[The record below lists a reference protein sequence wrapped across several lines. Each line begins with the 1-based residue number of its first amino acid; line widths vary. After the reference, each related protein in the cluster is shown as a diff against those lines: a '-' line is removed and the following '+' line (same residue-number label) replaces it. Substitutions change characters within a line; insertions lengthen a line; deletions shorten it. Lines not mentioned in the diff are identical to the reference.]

1 MLAIRRCLIAGE
13 AGSPPS
19 KVLVR
24 RVSHVL
30 QYLFSGL
37 LALALGAAPAPL
49 KPVTLQLKWHHQFQ
63 FAGYY
68 AAQEQ
73 GYYRD
78 AGLEVKILEAE
89 PGIDVVKEVVSGR
102 AQFGVGTSALLLSR
116 HQGQPV
122 VVLATVFQHSPIIL
136 VARVGSGI
144 LSVQDL
150 PGKRLMIEPQ
160 SDELIA
166 YLRKEGVS
174 ENSVA
179 LVEPTFNPDDLIQ
192 GKVDCMSA
200 YLIDEPY
207 FFDKARFPYLTFTPR
222 MAGIDF
228 YGDNLFT
235 SEGELKA
242 RPEQVKA
249 FREASMKGWKYAM
262 QHPEEVAD
270 LIISRYG
277 PRRGRDYLLYE
288 AQKMT
293 TLIQPGM
300 VELGYMYPGRWQ
312 HIIDTYVELGLL
324 PKGFSVE
331 GFLYEPEAGVRQV
344 NRRLVTI
351 IVLLVGLGV
360 LLGSVAL
367 VLFRM
372 SMRLKREIVS
382 REKAEEAMRL
392 EQEGKAVLEEQLQQ
406 ARKMESLGSLAGGI
420 AHDMNNVLGAILGMA
435 SASIEDQPAG
445 SHTHWAF
452 ATIIK
457 AAERG
462 GKMVKS
468 LLSFARQSPAERR
481 ELDLNVILREE
492 VDLLERT
499 TLSRVHLAMELE
511 PGLQPILGDAS
522 ALTQAIMNLCV
533 NAVDAMPEPGTLTLR
548 TRNHGHEWIEVVVE
562 DTGIGMTA
570 EVLGRALE
578 PFFTTKD
585 IGKGTGLGLSMVYSI
600 VKAHHGQ
607 MEIHSEVGQGT
618 QVRMRFPACEPGF
631 KATAAGAETQAA
643 TTRPALKVLLVDD
656 DDLIQSSTK
665 AILQTLGHETFT
677 TSDGESALTA
687 IEAGFEP
694 EVVILDMNMPGLGGA
709 GTLPRLRTLL
719 PEVPI
724 LLATGRADQAAVSLV
739 EAHKDV
745 TLMLKPF
752 GKKELQEN
760 LERLGRG

>member
-1 MLAIRRCLIAGE
+1 
-13 AGSPPS
+13 
-19 KVLVR
+19 
-24 RVSHVL
+24 
-30 QYLFSGL
+30 
-37 LALALGAAPAPL
+37 
-49 KPVTLQLKWHHQFQ
+49 
-63 FAGYY
+63 
-68 AAQEQ
+68 
-73 GYYRD
+73 
-78 AGLEVKILEAE
+78 
-89 PGIDVVKEVVSGR
+89 
-102 AQFGVGTSALLLSR
+102 
-116 HQGQPV
+116 
-122 VVLATVFQHSPIIL
+122 
-136 VARVGSGI
+136 
-144 LSVQDL
+144 
-150 PGKRLMIEPQ
+150 
-160 SDELIA
+160 
-166 YLRKEGVS
+166 
-174 ENSVA
+174 
-179 LVEPTFNPDDLIQ
+179 
-192 GKVDCMSA
+192 MSA
-200 YLIDEPY
+200 YLTDEPY
-207 FFDKARFPYLTFTPR
+207 FFDKARFPYLPFSPR

-235 SEGELKA
+235 SEAELKA

-262 QHPEEVAD
+262 QHPEELSD

-277 PRRGRDYLLYE
+277 LRRGRDYLLYE
-288 AQKMT
+288 AQKMN

-300 VELGYMYPGRWQ
+300 VEMGYMYPGRWQ

-324 PKGFSVE
+324 PKGFSGE

-344 NRRLVTI
+344 NRRLVTV

-360 LLGSVAL
+360 LLGGIAL

-372 SMRLKREIVS
+372 SIRLKREIVS

-392 EQEGKAVLEEQLQQ
+392 EHEEKALLEEQLQQ

-435 SASIEDQPAG
+435 SANIEAQPAG
-445 SHTHWAF
+445 SPTHRAF

-481 ELDLNVILREE
+481 ELDLNVIIREE

-499 TLSRVHLAMELE
+499 TLSRVHLEMELE
-511 PGLQPILGDAS
+511 AGLRPILGDAS
-522 ALTQAIMNLCV
+522 ALAQAIMNLCV

-548 TRNHGHEWIEVVVE
+548 TRNQGHEWVEVLVE
-562 DTGIGMTA
+562 DTGAGMTA
-570 EVLGRALE
+570 EILERALE

-585 IGKGTGLGLSMVYSI
+585 VGKGTGLGLSMVYSI

-607 MEIHSEVGQGT
+607 VEIRSEVGQGT
-618 QVRMRFPACEPGF
+618 QVMMRFPSCEPTS
-631 KATAAGAETQAA
+631 KAPETNAETRIE
-643 TTRPALKVLLVDD
+643 TTQLALKVLLVDD
-656 DDLIQSSTK
+656 DELIQSSTK
-665 AILQTLGHETFT
+665 AILQALGHATVT
-677 TSDGESALTA
+677 APDGESALAA

-694 EVVILDMNMPGLGGA
+694 DVVILDMNMPGLGGV
-709 GTLPRLRTLL
+709 GTLPGLRSLL

-739 EAHKDV
+739 EAHKHV

-752 GKKELQEN
+752 DKQELQKN
-760 LERLGRG
+760 LTRLGWG